1 MVAHPEGEHSMV
13 TIGIPT
19 EIAPGERRV
28 SVVPE
33 TVKALVKAGAAV
45 LVQSGAGAGAFHADT
60 AYTEAGATVVPDAAA
75 IYSSADLIVKIHPPL
90 PNGPGGRHEVDAL
103 KNGAVLTAL
112 LSPLT
117 NLELVKRLAD
127 RHVTAFSMDAV
138 PRSTRAQRMDVLSSM
153 ATVAGYKA
161 ALIAAETA
169 PKFFPMFVTAAGTIA
184 PSRVL
189 VVGAGVAGLQ
199 AIATA
204 RRLGAVVEG
213 FDIRPAVKEEVESL
227 GATFVGPKLSAEEAQ
242 DSQGYAKALSAEKQR
257 EATELLKAR
266 VPQADVIITTARI
279 PGRAAPRLIDDADIV
294 KMKPGSVI
302 LDLAA
307 DSGGNVEGSAAG
319 ETVVRH
325 QVTIMGPQGL
335 DAMAPVHASQMYSR
349 NVLAFLQLML
359 KDGALNLN
367 FDDDIVRDTCIT
379 HEGTVRHA
387 ATSAR
392 LGAGTAAGAGAATTA
407 TSGGPGR

>member
-1 MVAHPEGEHSMV
+1 MVR
-13 TIGIPT
+13 IGVPT

-28 SVVPE
+28 AVVPD

-45 LVQSGAGAGAFHADT
+45 LVQAGAGAKAFYFDA
-60 AYTEAGATVVPDAAA
+60 AYTDAGATVVPDAG
-75 IYSSADLIVKIHPPL
+75 SLWSQADVVLKINPPL
-90 PNGPGGRHEVDAL
+90 SGGPGGAHEADAL
-103 KNGAVLTAL
+103 REGAVLICL
-112 LSPLT
+112 LNPLS
-117 NLELVKRLAD
+117 NLDLVKRLSD
-127 RHVTAFSMDAV
+127 RRITSFSMDAV

-161 ALIAAETA
+161 AIIAAEIA

-227 GATFVGPKLSAEEAQ
+227 GATFIGPKLTAEEAQ
-242 DSQGYAKALSAEKQR
+242 DAQGYAKPLSAEKQK
-257 EATELLKAR
+257 EAQDLLKAR
-266 VPQADVIITTARI
+266 VAQADVIITTARI
-279 PGRAAPRLIDDADIV
+279 PGRAAPRLIDDADV
-294 KMKPGSVI
+294 ARMKPGSVI

-307 DSGGNVEGSAAG
+307 DSGGNCEGSVAG

-325 QVTIMGPQGL
+325 DVTIVGPKQL

-349 NVLAFLQLML
+349 NLLAFVQLML
-359 KDGALNLN
+359 KEGVLNLN
-367 FDDDIVRDTCIT
+367 FEDDILRDTCIT
-379 HEGTVRHA
+379 HEGTIRHA
-387 ATSAR
+387 ATRDR
-392 LGAGTAAGAGAATTA
+392 LGAAAPAPATTGGAA
-407 TSGGPGR
+407 P

>member
-1 MVAHPEGEHSMV
+1 MIA
-13 TIGIPT
+13 IGVPQ

-28 SVVPE
+28 AVVPD
-33 TVKALVKAGAAV
+33 TVRALVKAGATV
-45 LVQSGAGAGAFHADT
+45 LVQAGAGAHAFYPDA
-60 AYTEAGATVVPDAAA
+60 AYAEAGATMVPDVATL
-75 IYSSADLIVKIHPPL
+75 YEKSDVVVKIQPPL
-90 PNGPGGRHEVDAL
+90 ANGPGGRHEADAL
-103 KNGAVLTAL
+103 RESSVLVAL
-112 LSPLT
+112 LNPLS
-117 NLELVKRLAD
+117 NLDLVKALAA
-127 RHVTAFSMDAV
+127 RRVTSFSLDAV

-161 ALIAAETA
+161 ALIAAEVA
-169 PKFFPMFVTAAGTIA
+169 PKLFPMFVTAAGTLA

-242 DSQGYAKALSAEKQR
+242 DAQGYAKALSAEKQT
-257 EATELLKAR
+257 EAQELLRAR

-279 PGRAAPRLIDDADIV
+279 PGRQAPRLVTDEDLA
-294 KMKPGSVI
+294 KMRPGSVI

-307 DSGGNVEGSAAG
+307 DSGGNVEGSVAG

-325 QVTIMGPQGL
+325 GVTVVGPLRL
-335 DAMAPVHASQMYSR
+335 DSMAPVHASQLFSR
-349 NVLAFLQLML
+349 NLLAFLQLLL
-359 KDGALNLN
+359 KDGALHLN
-367 FDDDIVRDTCIT
+367 FDNDIVRDTCVT
-379 HEGTVRHA
+379 HDGAVRHA
-387 ATSAR
+387 ATRERLEAAAPPSA
-392 LGAGTAAGAGAATTA
+392 AAT
-407 TSGGPGR
+407 GGGAR